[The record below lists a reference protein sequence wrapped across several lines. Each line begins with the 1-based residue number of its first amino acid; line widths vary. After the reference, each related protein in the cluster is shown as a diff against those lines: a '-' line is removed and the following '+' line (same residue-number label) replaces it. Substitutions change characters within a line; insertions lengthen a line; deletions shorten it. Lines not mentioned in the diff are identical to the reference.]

1 MHTPLHDLHIHTNLS
16 ACSTDPMQTV
26 ESIVDYAARHGIA
39 TVGIT
44 NHVWDRE
51 IPGAS
56 EWYAPQDFDHI
67 SRIRE
72 QIPRDA
78 KACACASARR
88 RSLPAASSR

>member
-26 ESIVDYAARHGIA
+26 ESIVDYAAKHGIA

-67 SRIRE
+67 SR
-72 QIPRDA
+72 PGTA